1 MLSRH
6 AISSSAAIA
15 LMGLACTGRTEA
27 QVQTAC
33 MGKPGYQQ
41 LVSWQTQAA
50 SSNGPSTVE
59 ICGRGM
65 GYADGYPV
73 LKMETFGGGKAGTE
87 FHYMVDCANPE
98 ATELMDDPAMKSLD
112 QDVRQHLPEAARQA
126 ALRYC

>member
-65 GYADGYPV
+65 GYADG
-73 LKMETFGGGKAGTE
+73 
-87 FHYMVDCANPE
+87 
-98 ATELMDDPAMKSLD
+98 
-112 QDVRQHLPEAARQA
+112 
-126 ALRYC
+126 